1 MVVSL
6 VACQKTPVTNY
17 APTDIGDGVVVYQVD
32 SAFEEGTKVAAEVL
46 TTGSV
51 YERAQNAV
59 QEEAVQ
65 FAVFEI
71 TAAKNNAAVQPN
83 GPVKVEFPI
92 PDGYSNN
99 LVLYYVSESGDK
111 ELLQTTVDSAKK
123 VVSAEL
129 SHFSTYVLVDLGEQA
144 NAPHDHSF
152 GEWKYDTDFHWKDC
166 ICGEKDSVGS
176 HAFDE
181 WTVTQE
187 ATATTAGSKYRTCSV
202 CGYEESVIIPE
213 TTHTHTFG
221 EWKSDS
227 ASHWK
232 ECGCGEKTE
241 VGSHAFGEWTV
252 TQEATATTAGSKY
265 RTCSVCGYEES
276 VIIPE
281 TTHTHTF
288 GEWKSDSASHWK
300 ECSCG
305 QKDSSV
311 SHSFGNWTVTKE
323 ATESAEGSRYR
334 SCSVCGYR
342 ETEVIP
348 KTPHN
353 HSFGSWK
360 SDSGSHWKECS
371 CGQKD
376 SSASHSFGDW
386 TVTKE
391 ATSSAEGSRY
401 RTCSVCSYKQ
411 TETIPVVSHTHTF
424 SRTSAGLKR
433 GKCDIC
439 GKAMPIYNLGG
450 EIYDKPGENLW
461 LVVNENGSYDWY
473 YEADVNATVEDY
485 CNAEFANNYA
495 SYRYPVMDFQVFD
508 GVANHR
514 YVLIFYIENG
524 ELKHII
530 PTDPNWDGVI
540 PDNVVDPKEI
550 FCSDGELRSTY
561 EATVWS
567 GYVIDKGTTT
577 LGGKTEEYTV
587 TLKMHTP
594 RSKRFWEIN
603 RSGPTFY
610 TYYTTSYSAPFQKL
624 ENNSSALQNTV
635 TYNASGDY
643 YTVSAYTEKYYQA
656 PDVYDLYYY
665 QNSGLLSTITAGY
678 SPKYYLYSDMTCE
691 KINST
696 SAPPSKEIYQGLPYG
711 LEFTLMSDNPNEVVT
726 YKFVVD
732 HPEFRNVTEI
742 YKTVYTKHELYLVK
756 SGSSDGYVLTD
767 NRPS

>member
-1 MVVSL
+1 MLKRCILFTTAAIMMFLFVG
-6 VACQKTPVTNY
+6 CQNNSQADQPTNP
-17 APTDIGDGVVVYQVD
+17 ATMDIGGGVILHQGD
-32 SAFEEGTKVAAEVL
+32 SVFEEGTTVSAELV
-46 TTGSV
+46 TEGTV
-51 YERAQNAV
+51 YDRAQGAIPA
-59 QEEAVQ
+59 EAVQ
-65 FAVFEI
+65 FAVVEI
-71 TAAKNNAAVQPN
+71 TATKDGAAAQPA
-83 GPVKVEFPI
+83 GVVTVTFPI
-92 PDGYSNN
+92 PDGYSTN
-99 LVLYYVSESGDK
+99 LALYYVSEAGTAETLK
-111 ELLQTTVDSAKK
+111 VTIDSDNK
-123 VVSAEL
+123 VVTAEL
-129 SHFSTYVLVDLGEQA
+129 THFSTYVLVDFGAPSQP
-144 NAPHDHSF
+144 PHDHAFGDWKNDADSHWKECSCGEKDSSEAHSF
-152 GEWKYDTDFHWKDC
+152 GEWTITK
-166 ICGEKDSVGS
+166 
-176 HAFDE
+176 
-181 WTVTQE
+181 E
-187 ATATTAGSKYRTCSV
+187 ATETEDGSKTRTCAV
-202 CGYEESVIIPE
+202 CGYEHIQSIPS
-213 TTHTHTFG
+213 TAHVHTFDG
-221 EWKSDS
+221 WKSNAD
-227 ASHWK
+227 SHWK
-232 ECGCGEKTE
+232 ECGCGEKE
-241 VGSHAFGEWTV
+241 N
-252 TQEATATTAGSKY
+252 TAA
-265 RTCSVCGYEES
+265 
-276 VIIPE
+276 
-281 TTHTHTF
+281 
-288 GEWKSDSASHWK
+288 
-300 ECSCG
+300 
-305 QKDSSV
+305 
-311 SHSFGNWTVTKE
+311 
-323 ATESAEGSRYR
+323 
-334 SCSVCGYR
+334 
-342 ETEVIP
+342 
-348 KTPHN
+348 
-353 HSFGSWK
+353 
-360 SDSGSHWKECS
+360 
-371 CGQKD
+371 
-376 SSASHSFGDW
+376 HSFGDW
-386 TVTKE
+386 TVTKA
-391 ATSSAEGSRY
+391 ATTTVEGSKS

-424 SRTSAGLKR
+424 SKTSAGLKK

-485 CNAEFANNYA
+485 CNAEFANNYS
-495 SYRYPVMDFQVFD
+495 SYRYPVMDLKVFD

-587 TLKMHTP
+587 TLSMHTP
-594 RSKRFWEIN
+594 RSKSFWEIN

-610 TYYTTSYSAPFQKL
+610 TYYTTSYSAPFRKL

-635 TYNASGDY
+635 KYNANGDY

-665 QNSGLLSTITAGY
+665 QNSGLLSTITSGY

-696 SAPPSKEIYQGLPYG
+696 SAPLSKEIYQGLPYG

-756 SGSSDGYVLTD
+756 SGSSGGYVLTD
-767 NRPS
+767 VKPS

>member
-1 MVVSL
+1 MFKRCVLFITALIMVVSL
-6 VACQKTPVTNY
+6 VACQKAPVTNFT
-17 APTDIGDGVVVYQVD
+17 PTDIGDGVVIYQAD
-32 SAFEEGTKVAAEVL
+32 SAFEEGTKVAGEVL
-46 TTGSV
+46 TAGSV

-83 GPVKVEFPI
+83 GSVKVEFPI

-144 NAPHDHSF
+144 DAPHDHSF
-152 GEWKYDTDFHWKDC
+152 GEWKYAPDSHWKEC
-166 ICGEKDSVGS
+166 RCGQKDSTAPHSFG
-176 HAFDE
+176 E
-181 WTVTQE
+181 WTVTKE
-187 ATATTAGSKYRTCSV
+187 VTETEDGSKFRTCSV
-202 CGYEESVIIPE
+202 CGYSESQIIPALS
-213 TTHTHTFG
+213 HTHTFDR
-221 EWKSDS
+221 WKSDS
-227 ASHWK
+227 DSHWK
-232 ECGCGEKTE
+232 ECGCGQKDTAA
-241 VGSHAFGEWTV
+241 SHNFGDWMV
-252 TQEATATTAGSKY
+252 TKEATATAEGSKS
-265 RTCSVCGYEES
+265 RTCVECGYQETAT
-276 VIIPE
+276 IPMV
-281 TTHTHTF
+281 TPHNHTF
-288 GEWKSDSASHWK
+288 GDWKSNATSHWK

-305 QKDSSV
+305 QKDS
-311 SHSFGNWTVTKE
+311 N
-323 ATESAEGSRYR
+323 
-334 SCSVCGYR
+334 
-342 ETEVIP
+342 
-348 KTPHN
+348 
-353 HSFGSWK
+353 
-360 SDSGSHWKECS
+360 
-371 CGQKD
+371 
-376 SSASHSFGDW
+376 ASHSFGDW

-391 ATSSAEGSRY
+391 ASTSAEGSRY

-411 TETIPVVSHTHTF
+411 TETIPVLPHTHTF
-424 SRTSAGLKR
+424 SRTSAGLKK

-485 CNAEFANNYA
+485 CNAEFANNYS
-495 SYRYPVMDFQVFD
+495 SYRYPVMDFKVFD
-508 GVANHR
+508 GEADHR
-514 YVLIFYIENG
+514 YVLIFYIEDG

-530 PTDPNWDGVI
+530 PSDPNWDGVI

-594 RSKRFWEIN
+594 RSKSFWEIN

-610 TYYTTSYSAPFQKL
+610 TYYTTSYSAPFRKM

-635 TYNASGDY
+635 KYNASGDY

-665 QNSGLLSTITAGY
+665 QNSGLLSTMTSGY
-678 SPKYYLYSDMTCE
+678 SPKYYLYADMTCE

-696 SAPPSKEIYQGLPYG
+696 SAPLSKEIYQGLPYG

-756 SGSSDGYVLTD
+756 SGSSGGYVLTD
-767 NRPS
+767 VKPS

>member
-1 MVVSL
+1 M
-6 VACQKTPVTNY
+6 
-17 APTDIGDGVVVYQVD
+17 
-32 SAFEEGTKVAAEVL
+32 
-46 TTGSV
+46 
-51 YERAQNAV
+51 
-59 QEEAVQ
+59 
-65 FAVFEI
+65 
-71 TAAKNNAAVQPN
+71 
-83 GPVKVEFPI
+83 
-92 PDGYSNN
+92 
-99 LVLYYVSESGDK
+99 
-111 ELLQTTVDSAKK
+111 
-123 VVSAEL
+123 
-129 SHFSTYVLVDLGEQA
+129 GEQA
-144 NAPHDHSF
+144 DAPHDHSF
-152 GEWKYDTDFHWKDC
+152 GEWKYDTDSHWKEC
-166 ICGEKDSVGS
+166 RCGQKDSNAS
-176 HAFDE
+176 HSFGD
-181 WTVTQE
+181 WIVTEE
-187 ATATTAGSKYRTCSV
+187 ATTTAEGSRYRTCSV
-202 CGYEESVIIPE
+202 CSYKQTETIPMVS
-213 TTHTHTFG
+213 HTHTFG
-221 EWKSDS
+221 GWKSN
-227 ASHWK
+227 ATSHWK
-232 ECGCGEKTE
+232 ECN
-241 VGSHAFGEWTV
+241 
-252 TQEATATTAGSKY
+252 
-265 RTCSVCGYEES
+265 
-276 VIIPE
+276 
-281 TTHTHTF
+281 
-288 GEWKSDSASHWK
+288 
-300 ECSCG
+300 CG
-305 QKDSSV
+305 QKDSNA
-311 SHSFGNWTVTKE
+311 SHSFGDWIVTEE
-323 ATESAEGSRYR
+323 ASTSAEGSRYR
-334 SCSVCGYR
+334 TCVECGYQ
-342 ETEVIP
+342 ETATIP
-348 KTPHN
+348 MVTPHN
-353 HSFGSWK
+353 HTFDGWK
-360 SDSGSHWKECS
+360 SNATSHWKECN

-376 SSASHSFGDW
+376 SNASHSFGDW
-386 TVTKE
+386 IVTEE
-391 ATSSAEGSRY
+391 ASTSAEGSRY

-411 TETIPVVSHTHTF
+411 TETIPMVSHTHTFGDWKSNATSHWKECNCGQKDSNASHSFGDWIVTKEATTSAEGSRYRACSVCSYKQTETIPMVSHTHTFGDWKSNATSHWKECRCGQKDNNASHSFGDWIVTKEASTSAEGSRYRTCSVCSYKQTETIPMVPHTHTF
-424 SRTSAGLKR
+424 SRTSAGLKK

-439 GKAMPIYNLGG
+439 GKTMPVYNLGS
-450 EIYDKPGENLW
+450 EIYDRPGENLW

-485 CNAEFANNYA
+485 CRAEFANNYS
-495 SYRYPVMDFQVFD
+495 SYRYPVMDLQVFD

-530 PTDPNWDGVI
+530 PSDPSWNKVI

-594 RSKRFWEIN
+594 RSKSFWETN

-635 TYNASGDY
+635 KYNANGDY

-665 QNSGLLSTITAGY
+665 QNSGLLSTITSGY

-696 SAPPSKEIYQGLPYG
+696 SAPLSKEIYQGLPYG

-756 SGSSDGYVLTD
+756 SGSSGGYVLTD
-767 NRPS
+767 VKPS

>member
-1 MVVSL
+1 M
-6 VACQKTPVTNY
+6 
-17 APTDIGDGVVVYQVD
+17 G
-32 SAFEEGTKVAAEVL
+32 
-46 TTGSV
+46 
-51 YERAQNAV
+51 R
-59 QEEAVQ
+59 
-65 FAVFEI
+65 
-71 TAAKNNAAVQPN
+71 
-83 GPVKVEFPI
+83 
-92 PDGYSNN
+92 
-99 LVLYYVSESGDK
+99 
-111 ELLQTTVDSAKK
+111 
-123 VVSAEL
+123 
-129 SHFSTYVLVDLGEQA
+129 
-144 NAPHDHSF
+144 
-152 GEWKYDTDFHWKDC
+152 
-166 ICGEKDSVGS
+166 
-176 HAFDE
+176 
-181 WTVTQE
+181 
-187 ATATTAGSKYRTCSV
+187 
-202 CGYEESVIIPE
+202 
-213 TTHTHTFG
+213 
-221 EWKSDS
+221 SDS
-227 ASHWK
+227 DSHWK
-232 ECGCGEKTE
+232 ECGCGQKDTAT
-241 VGSHAFGEWTV
+241 SHNFGDWMV
-252 TQEATATTAGSKY
+252 TKEATATAEGSKS
-265 RTCSVCGYEES
+265 RTCVECGYQETAT
-276 VIIPE
+276 IPMV
-281 TTHTHTF
+281 TPHNHTF
-288 GEWKSDSASHWK
+288 GGWKSNATSHWK

-305 QKDSSV
+305 QKDS
-311 SHSFGNWTVTKE
+311 N
-323 ATESAEGSRYR
+323 
-334 SCSVCGYR
+334 
-342 ETEVIP
+342 
-348 KTPHN
+348 
-353 HSFGSWK
+353 
-360 SDSGSHWKECS
+360 
-371 CGQKD
+371 
-376 SSASHSFGDW
+376 ASHSFGDW

-391 ATSSAEGSRY
+391 ASTSAEGSRY

-424 SRTSAGLKR
+424 SRTSAGLKK

-594 RSKRFWEIN
+594 RSKSFWEIN

-635 TYNASGDY
+635 TYNASGDF

-665 QNSGLLSTITAGY
+665 QNSGLLSTITSGY

-696 SAPPSKEIYQGLPYG
+696 SAPLSKEIYQGLPYG

-756 SGSSDGYVLTD
+756 SGSSGGYVLTD
-767 NRPS
+767 VKPS

>member
-6 VACQKTPVTNY
+6 VACQKTPVTNST
-17 APTDIGDGVVVYQVD
+17 PTDIGDRVVVYQVD

-71 TAAKNNAAVQPN
+71 TAAKNNVAVQPN

-111 ELLQTTVDSAKK
+111 ELQQTTVDSAKK

-144 NAPHDHSF
+144 DAPHDHSF
-152 GEWKYDTDFHWKDC
+152 GEWKYAPDSHWKEC
-166 ICGEKDSVGS
+166 RCGQKDSTDPHSFG
-176 HAFDE
+176 E
-181 WTVTQE
+181 WTVTKE
-187 ATATTAGSKYRTCSV
+187 VTETEDGSKFRTCSV
-202 CGYEESVIIPE
+202 CGYNESQIIPSLS
-213 TTHTHTFG
+213 HTHTFDT
-221 EWKSDS
+221 WKSDS
-227 ASHWK
+227 DSHWK
-232 ECGCGEKTE
+232 ECGCGQKD
-241 VGSHAFGEWTV
+241 
-252 TQEATATTAGSKY
+252 TATS
-265 RTCSVCGYEES
+265 
-276 VIIPE
+276 
-281 TTHTHTF
+281 HNF
-288 GEWKSDSASHWK
+288 GDWM
-300 ECSCG
+300 
-305 QKDSSV
+305 
-311 SHSFGNWTVTKE
+311 VTKE
-323 ATESAEGSRYR
+323 AST
-334 SCSVCGYR
+334 
-342 ETEVIP
+342 
-348 KTPHN
+348 
-353 HSFGSWK
+353 
-360 SDSGSHWKECS
+360 
-371 CGQKD
+371 
-376 SSASHSFGDW
+376 
-386 TVTKE
+386 
-391 ATSSAEGSRY
+391 SAEGSRY

-411 TETIPVVSHTHTF
+411 TETIPMASHTHTF
-424 SRTSAGLKR
+424 SRTSAGLKK

-485 CNAEFANNYA
+485 CNAEFANNYS
-495 SYRYPVMDFQVFD
+495 SYRYPVMDLQVFD

-594 RSKRFWEIN
+594 RSKSFWDIN

-610 TYYTTSYSAPFQKL
+610 TYYTTSYSAPFRKL

-635 TYNASGDY
+635 KYNANGDY
-643 YTVSAYTEKYYQA
+643 YTVSAYTVNYYQA

-678 SPKYYLYSDMTCE
+678 SPMYYLYSDMTCE

-696 SAPPSKEIYQGLPYG
+696 SAPLSKEIYQGLPYG

-732 HPEFRNVTEI
+732 HPDFRNVTEI

-767 NRPS
+767 IRPS

>member
-1 MVVSL
+1 MLKRCILFITAAIMMFLFVG
-6 VACQKTPVTNY
+6 CQDNSQADQPTN
-17 APTDIGDGVVVYQVD
+17 PTTMDIGGGVILHQGD
-32 SAFEEGTKVAAEVL
+32 SVFEEGTTVSAELV
-46 TTGSV
+46 TEGTV
-51 YERAQNAV
+51 YDRAQGAIPA
-59 QEEAVQ
+59 ETVQ
-65 FAVFEI
+65 FTVVEI
-71 TAAKNNAAVQPN
+71 TATKDGAAAQPA
-83 GPVKVEFPI
+83 GVVTVTFPI
-92 PDGYSNN
+92 PDGYSTN
-99 LVLYYVSESGDK
+99 LALYYVSEAGAAETLK
-111 ELLQTTVDSAKK
+111 VTIDSDNK
-123 VVSAEL
+123 VVIAEL
-129 SHFSTYVLVDLGEQA
+129 THFSTYVLVDFGAPSQP
-144 NAPHDHSF
+144 PHDHAFSD
-152 GEWKYDTDFHWKDC
+152 WKNDAD
-166 ICGEKDSVGS
+166 
-176 HAFDE
+176 
-181 WTVTQE
+181 
-187 ATATTAGSKYRTCSV
+187 
-202 CGYEESVIIPE
+202 
-213 TTHTHTFG
+213 
-221 EWKSDS
+221 
-227 ASHWK
+227 
-232 ECGCGEKTE
+232 
-241 VGSHAFGEWTV
+241 
-252 TQEATATTAGSKY
+252 
-265 RTCSVCGYEES
+265 
-276 VIIPE
+276 
-281 TTHTHTF
+281 
-288 GEWKSDSASHWK
+288 SHWK

-305 QKDSSV
+305 EKDSSEA
-311 SHSFGNWTVTKE
+311 HSFGEWTITKE
-323 ATESAEGSRYR
+323 TTETEDGSKTRT
-334 SCSVCGYR
+334 CAVCGY
-342 ETEVIP
+342 EHIQSIP
-348 KTPHN
+348 STAHV
-353 HSFGSWK
+353 HTFDGWK
-360 SDSGSHWKECS
+360 SNADSHWKECS

-386 TVTKE
+386 TVTKK

-424 SRTSAGLKR
+424 SRTSAGLKK

-485 CNAEFANNYA
+485 CNAEFANNYS
-495 SYRYPVMDFQVFD
+495 SYRYPVMDLQVFD

-567 GYVIDKGTTT
+567 GYVIDNGTTT

-594 RSKRFWEIN
+594 RSKSFWEIN

-610 TYYTTSYSAPFQKL
+610 TYYTTSYSAPFRKL

-635 TYNASGDY
+635 TYNASGDF
-643 YTVSAYTEKYYQA
+643 YTVSACTEKYYQA

-665 QNSGLLSTITAGY
+665 QNSGLLSTITSGY

-696 SAPPSKEIYQGLPYG
+696 SAPLSKEIYQGLPYG

-767 NRPS
+767 IRPS

>member
-1 MVVSL
+1 MFKRCVLFITAIIMVVSL
-6 VACQKTPVTNY
+6 VACQKTPVTNST
-17 APTDIGDGVVVYQVD
+17 PTDIGDGVVIYQAD

-46 TTGSV
+46 TAGSV

-144 NAPHDHSF
+144 DAPHDHSF
-152 GEWKYDTDFHWKDC
+152 GEWKYDTD
-166 ICGEKDSVGS
+166 
-176 HAFDE
+176 
-181 WTVTQE
+181 
-187 ATATTAGSKYRTCSV
+187 
-202 CGYEESVIIPE
+202 
-213 TTHTHTFG
+213 
-221 EWKSDS
+221 
-227 ASHWK
+227 SHWK
-232 ECGCGEKTE
+232 EC
-241 VGSHAFGEWTV
+241 
-252 TQEATATTAGSKY
+252 
-265 RTCSVCGYEES
+265 R
-276 VIIPE
+276 
-281 TTHTHTF
+281 
-288 GEWKSDSASHWK
+288 
-300 ECSCG
+300 CG
-305 QKDSSV
+305 QKDSTAP
-311 SHSFGNWTVTKE
+311 HSFGDWTVTKE
-323 ATESAEGSRYR
+323 ATESAEGSKSRT
-334 SCSVCGYR
+334 CSVCSYKQT
-342 ETEVIP
+342 ETIP
-348 KTPHN
+348 MVSHTHT
-353 HSFGSWK
+353 FDGWK
-360 SDSGSHWKECS
+360 SNATSHWKECN

-376 SSASHSFGDW
+376 SNASHSFGDW
-386 TVTKE
+386 IVTEE
-391 ATSSAEGSRY
+391 ATTTAEGSRY

-411 TETIPVVSHTHTF
+411 TETIPMVPHTHTF
-424 SRTSAGLKR
+424 SRTSAGLKK

-439 GKAMPIYNLGG
+439 GKTMPIYNLGS
-450 EIYDKPGENLW
+450 EIYDRPGENLW

-485 CNAEFANNYA
+485 CNAEFANNYS
-495 SYRYPVMDFQVFD
+495 SYRYPVMDLQVFD

-610 TYYTTSYSAPFQKL
+610 TYYTTSYSAPFRKL

-635 TYNASGDY
+635 TYNASGDF

-665 QNSGLLSTITAGY
+665 QNSGLLSTITNGY

-696 SAPPSKEIYQGLPYG
+696 SAPLSKEIYQGLPYG

-756 SGSSDGYVLTD
+756 SGSSGGYVLTD
-767 NRPS
+767 VKPS

>member
-1 MVVSL
+1 MFKRCVLFITALIMVVSL
-6 VACQKTPVTNY
+6 VACQKAPVTNST
-17 APTDIGDGVVVYQVD
+17 PTDIGDGVVIYQAD
-32 SAFEEGTKVAAEVL
+32 SAFEEGTKVTAEVL
-46 TTGSV
+46 TAGSV

-71 TAAKNNAAVQPN
+71 TAVKNNAAVQPN
-83 GPVKVEFPI
+83 GSVKVEFPI

-99 LVLYYVSESGDK
+99 LVLCYVSESGDK

-152 GEWKYDTDFHWKDC
+152 GEWKYDTDSHWKDC

-176 HAFDE
+176 HSFGE

-202 CGYEESVIIPE
+202 CGYEESGIIPE

-232 ECGCGEKTE
+232 ECGCGEKENTAAH
-241 VGSHAFGEWTV
+241 SFGDWTV
-252 TQEATATTAGSKY
+252 TKAATTTAEGSKSRTCVECGYQETAT
-265 RTCSVCGYEES
+265 
-276 VIIPE
+276 IPMV
-281 TTHTHTF
+281 TPHNHTF
-288 GEWKSDSASHWK
+288 GGWKINATSHWK

-305 QKDSSV
+305 QKDS
-311 SHSFGNWTVTKE
+311 N
-323 ATESAEGSRYR
+323 
-334 SCSVCGYR
+334 
-342 ETEVIP
+342 
-348 KTPHN
+348 
-353 HSFGSWK
+353 
-360 SDSGSHWKECS
+360 
-371 CGQKD
+371 
-376 SSASHSFGDW
+376 ASHSFGDW

-391 ATSSAEGSRY
+391 ASTSAEGSRY

-424 SRTSAGLKR
+424 SRTSAGLKK

-450 EIYDKPGENLW
+450 EIYDKPSENLW

-485 CNAEFANNYA
+485 CHAEFANNYS
-495 SYRYPVMDFQVFD
+495 SYRYPCMDLQVFD

-530 PTDPNWDGVI
+530 PSDPNWNKVI

-561 EATVWS
+561 EESAWS
-567 GYVIDKGTTT
+567 GYVITKGTTT

-587 TLKMHTP
+587 TLSMHTP
-594 RSKRFWEIN
+594 RSKSFWETN

-635 TYNASGDY
+635 KYNANGDY

-665 QNSGLLSTITAGY
+665 QNSGLLSTTTAGY

-696 SAPPSKEIYQGLPYG
+696 SAPLSKEIYQGLPYG

-756 SGSSDGYVLTD
+756 SGSSGGYVLTD
-767 NRPS
+767 VKPS

>member
-1 MVVSL
+1 MLKRCILFTTAAIMMFLFVG
-6 VACQKTPVTNY
+6 CQDNSQADQPTNP
-17 APTDIGDGVVVYQVD
+17 ATMDIGGGVILHQGD
-32 SAFEEGTKVAAEVL
+32 SVFEEGTTVSAELV
-46 TTGSV
+46 TEGTV
-51 YERAQNAV
+51 YDRAQGAIPA
-59 QEEAVQ
+59 EAVQ
-65 FAVFEI
+65 FTVVEI
-71 TAAKNNAAVQPN
+71 TATKDGAAAQPA
-83 GPVKVEFPI
+83 GVVTVTFPI
-92 PDGYSNN
+92 PDGYSTN
-99 LVLYYVSESGDK
+99 LALYYVSEAGTAETLK
-111 ELLQTTVDSAKK
+111 VTIDSDNK
-123 VVSAEL
+123 VVTAEL
-129 SHFSTYVLVDLGEQA
+129 THFSTYVLVDFGAPSQP
-144 NAPHDHSF
+144 PHDHAFGDWKNDADSHWKECSCGEKDSSKAHSF
-152 GEWKYDTDFHWKDC
+152 GEWTITK
-166 ICGEKDSVGS
+166 E
-176 HAFDE
+176 
-181 WTVTQE
+181 VTE
-187 ATATTAGSKYRTCSV
+187 TEDGSKLRTCSV
-202 CGYEESVIIPE
+202 CGYSESQIIPVLS
-213 TTHTHTFG
+213 HTHTFDT
-221 EWKSDS
+221 WKSDS
-227 ASHWK
+227 DLHWK
-232 ECGCGEKTE
+232 ECGCGQKDTAA
-241 VGSHAFGEWTV
+241 SHNFGDWMV
-252 TQEATATTAGSKY
+252 TKEATATAEGSKS
-265 RTCSVCGYEES
+265 RTCVECGYQETAT
-276 VIIPE
+276 IPMV
-281 TTHTHTF
+281 TPHNHTF
-288 GEWKSDSASHWK
+288 GGWKSNATSHWK

-305 QKDSSV
+305 QKDS
-311 SHSFGNWTVTKE
+311 N
-323 ATESAEGSRYR
+323 
-334 SCSVCGYR
+334 
-342 ETEVIP
+342 
-348 KTPHN
+348 
-353 HSFGSWK
+353 
-360 SDSGSHWKECS
+360 
-371 CGQKD
+371 
-376 SSASHSFGDW
+376 ASHSFGDW

-391 ATSSAEGSRY
+391 ASTSAEGSRY
-401 RTCSVCSYKQ
+401 RTCSVCSYMQ

-424 SRTSAGLKR
+424 SRTSAGLKK

-473 YEADVNATVEDY
+473 YEANVNATVEDY
-485 CNAEFANNYA
+485 SNAEFANNYS

-567 GYVIDKGTTT
+567 GYVIDKGTTS

-594 RSKRFWEIN
+594 RSKSFWEIN

-624 ENNSSALQNTV
+624 ENNASALQNTV
-635 TYNASGDY
+635 KYNANGAY

-665 QNSGLLSTITAGY
+665 QNSGLLSTITSGY

-696 SAPPSKEIYQGLPYG
+696 SAPLSKEIYQGLPYG

-767 NRPS
+767 IRPS